1 MEPPPVSFLS
11 PHSLSPPYGYF
22 LPPYSLLEREEG
34 ERKGK
39 RRRKGRGRGQGG
51 PKGARGAS
59 FAIYLQN

>member
-22 LPPYSLLEREEG
+22 LPPYSLPFREREEG

-39 RRRKGRGRGQGG
+39 RRRKGRGG
-51 PKGARGAS
+51 PKGQALLY
-59 FAIYLQN
+59 ICKIKK